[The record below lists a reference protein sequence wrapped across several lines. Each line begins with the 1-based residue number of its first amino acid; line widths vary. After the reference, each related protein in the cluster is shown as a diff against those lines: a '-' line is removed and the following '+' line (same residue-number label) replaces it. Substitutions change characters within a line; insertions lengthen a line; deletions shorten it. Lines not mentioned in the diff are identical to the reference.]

1 LSIIKKY
8 DVNLEIE
15 FDVEELRQYKKTV
28 VVNKYINSVEEYLQH
43 HPKAT
48 KIPIQ
53 RKIIKLVNK
62 HLVLLEN
69 PFPIDRIFYNNI
81 NLSII
86 KQKVASN
93 SDHSFSPVIYH
104 DYVYCFRCEF
114 LLYYN
119 VGDSFFVV
127 RKLLYI
133 SKF

>member
-15 FDVEELRQYKKTV
+15 FDVEELRQYNKTV
-28 VVNKYINSVEEYLQH
+28 VVNKYTNSIEEYLQQ
-43 HPKAT
+43 HPNAS

-53 RKIIKLVNK
+53 RKILKLVNK

-86 KQKVASN
+86 KQKVDSN
-93 SDHSFSPVIYH
+93 SDHLFYPIIYH
-104 DYVYCFRCEF
+104 DYVYCSRCEF

-127 RKLLYI
+127 RKLF